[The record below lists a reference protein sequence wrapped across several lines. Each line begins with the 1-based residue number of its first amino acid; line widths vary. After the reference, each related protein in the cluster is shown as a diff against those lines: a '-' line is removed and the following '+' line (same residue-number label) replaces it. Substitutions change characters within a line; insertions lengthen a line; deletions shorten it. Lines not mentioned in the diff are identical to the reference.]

1 MTTKLYRRMALSAL
15 AIGLA
20 FTGGA
25 IAGGITNIDQKGLAF
40 SAPTVTVA
48 KGDIL
53 NFTNSDT
60 TSHNITIS
68 GDGVSL
74 NSGLQQPGVAF
85 KAPMMKEGTYQVV
98 CGIHPKMKMTVIVK

>member
-1 MTTKLYRRMALSAL
+1 MKTKLYRPMVLS
-15 AIGLA
+15 GLA
-20 FTGGA
+20 LGLAVAGAA
-25 IAGGITNIDQKGLAF
+25 IAGGITNIDQKGLTF
-40 SAPTVTVA
+40 SSPSVTVA

-98 CGIHPKMKMTVIVK
+98 CGIHPKMKMTVTVK